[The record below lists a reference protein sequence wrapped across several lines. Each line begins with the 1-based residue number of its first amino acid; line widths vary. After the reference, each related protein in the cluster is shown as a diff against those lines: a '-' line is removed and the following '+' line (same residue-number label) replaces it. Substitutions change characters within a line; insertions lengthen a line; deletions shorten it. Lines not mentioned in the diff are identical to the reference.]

1 MLVCFH
7 VTLSV
12 QALSFPDCVH
22 KSVLCVCFSLAADSF
37 NVSKIIRQQLSML
50 LYLPG
55 IFFAFVFILTIK
67 MRKSPFD
74 LSASHHPH
82 QELVKG
88 ITTEMGAK
96 NLALFEISEWY
107 ENVFLLSVVA
117 LFVINRNPLS
127 WGAAVLVALFVWFLE
142 ILIDNSSA
150 RVKWPVMLTMTWVVT
165 LLAAG
170 VNLLV
175 LMLIK

>member
-1 MLVCFH
+1 
-7 VTLSV
+7 
-12 QALSFPDCVH
+12 
-22 KSVLCVCFSLAADSF
+22 
-37 NVSKIIRQQLSML
+37 
-50 LYLPG
+50 
-55 IFFAFVFILTIK
+55 

-127 WGAAVLVALFVWFLE
+127 WVVAVLVALFVWFLE

-150 RVKWPVMLTMTWVVT
+150 RVKWPVMLTTTWVVT